1 MKRPPFI
8 KNKKIYLGGKRQRGG
23 SFLLGASILVPL
35 ISKLLTGKGRRKKKK
50 RWRDVGI
57 I

>member
-35 ISKLLTGKGRRKKKK
+35 ISKLLTGKDRRKKRRK
-50 RWRDVGI
+50 RW
-57 I
+57 

>member
-35 ISKLLTGKGRRKKKK
+35 ISKLLTGKGKRNNRRKK
-50 RWRDVGI
+50 W
-57 I
+57 